1 MGEGST
7 SMHSKHPLVSN
18 PFSWFWV
25 MVLGLVVFAGACSSG
40 SGDKTLYIAGIPDQ
54 DISVLEAR
62 FDKLAD
68 YLSEETGLDVQ
79 YLPSVD
85 YAAVVIGFRQGDI
98 HLAWYGGLTGVQ
110 ARLATSGAQAL
121 AQREEDAAFHSVFIA
136 RKGLGI
142 KSLEDLKGRRVTFGS
157 ESSTSGN
164 LMPRSFLA
172 QAGIAPEDD
181 FSAVNYSGSHDKTWK
196 LVETGSFEA
205 GALNAVV
212 WQKRVEDGSVDI
224 SKVEAFYT
232 TPPYFDYHWLANSTL
247 DSEFGRGTMEK
258 LHLSI
263 LGLNSADGGI
273 EQEIMA
279 AFDSDRFI
287 STNNDN
293 YSAIEQVARDLGIIE
308 N

>member
-1 MGEGST
+1 
-7 SMHSKHPLVSN
+7 MHSKHPLVSIR
-18 PFSWFWV
+18 FSWFWI

-40 SGDKTLYIAGIPDQ
+40 GGEKTLYIAGIPDQ

-62 FDKLAD
+62 FDKLAN
-68 YLSEETGLDVQ
+68 YLSEETGLNVR

-110 ARLATSGAQAL
+110 ARLAAPGAQAL

-136 RKGLGI
+136 QKSLGI

-172 QAGIAPEDD
+172 QVGIDPEDD

-212 WQKRVEDGSVDI
+212 WQKRVEGGSVDT

-232 TPPYFDYHWLANSTL
+232 TPPYFDYHWVVSGGL
-247 DSEFGRGTMEK
+247 DEEFGEGATERLLK
-258 LHLSI
+258 ALLALS
-263 LGLNSADGGI
+263 SADGGL

-279 AFDSDRFI
+279 AFDSARFI
-287 STNNDN
+287 STNNEN
-293 YSAIEQVARDLGIIE
+293 YTDIEQVARDLGIIE

>member
-1 MGEGST
+1 
-7 SMHSKHPLVSN
+7 MHSKHSLVSVR
-18 PFSWFWV
+18 FSWLRV
-25 MVLGLVVFAGACSSG
+25 MVLGLVVFAGACSSE
-40 SGDKTLYIAGIPDQ
+40 SGERTLYIAGIPDQ

-110 ARLATSGAQAL
+110 ARLAAPGAQAL
-121 AQREEDAAFHSVFIA
+121 AQRHEDAAFHSVFIA
-136 RKGLGI
+136 QKGIGI
-142 KSLEDLKGRRVTFGS
+142 KSLEDLKGKRVTFGS
-157 ESSTSGN
+157 ENSTSGN

-172 QAGIAPEDD
+172 QAGIDPEGH

-205 GALNAVV
+205 GALNSVV
-212 WQKRVEDGSVDI
+212 WQKRVNDGSVDT

-232 TPPYFDYHWLANSTL
+232 TPPYFDYHWVANGSL
-247 DSEFGRGTMEK
+247 DEEFGRGTTD
-258 LHLSI
+258 
-263 LGLNSADGGI
+263 GLLTALLALRTGDGGL

-287 STNNDN
+287 STSNEN
-293 YSAIEQVARDLGIIE
+293 YSAIEQAARDLGIIE